1 MPQASCPTV
10 GDDQQMEVDI
20 RADSLY
26 AWVLIPVFTAHLFR
40 LKRERKMF
48 LMKCLV
54 PVVVSF
60 SLAAC
65 APLVLVG
72 AGAAVGVLGYK
83 YYQGAL
89 TVIYESPY
97 MDTWDAT
104 LKALEQ
110 MHMKVESSRHDAS
123 SGWIVARDPDQ
134 KRVSISME
142 YRSAKETEVVI
153 RAGTM
158 GDEQASLA
166 IKEGIRK
173 ELFKD

>member
-1 MPQASCPTV
+1 
-10 GDDQQMEVDI
+10 
-20 RADSLY
+20 
-26 AWVLIPVFTAHLFR
+26 
-40 LKRERKMF
+40 MF
-48 LMKCLV
+48 LIRCLL
-54 PVVVSF
+54 PVAISL

-65 APLVLVG
+65 APVVLMG
-72 AGAAVGVLGYK
+72 AGAAVGVFGYK

-97 MDTWDAT
+97 METWDAT
-104 LKALEQ
+104 LKALEE
-110 MHMKVESSRHDAS
+110 MNMKVESSKHDAS

-153 RAGTM
+153 RSGTM
-158 GDEQASLA
+158 GDEEASMA
-166 IKEGIRK
+166 IKESIRK